1 MRRWQVGRTA
11 IAADDDDPARDQA
24 GYVEGL
30 SEPPSY
36 TLQPSW
42 AVCGPACAR
51 KIIEEDQAQP
61 HKGSHVTG
69 RTEFY
74 YEVESWR
81 YLPHDSELPRALVRL
96 RAHTD
101 QIDYLREQLE
111 RAFAGADAASAALD
125 LADLRRRVARTAA
138 DRRSA
143 RTRPPP
149 RTFGPGD
156 RQPDDVRQVR
166 HGDTLYS
173 EWPVLCRGREDSWEG
188 PGGKRHTWDELT
200 ELAGGDLTEIAREK
214 VIIPG
219 RDDDQDW

>member
-1 MRRWQVGRTA
+1 VRRWQVGRTA
-11 IAADDDDPARDQA
+11 IAADDDDPGRDQA
-24 GYVEGL
+24 RYVEGL

-149 RTFGPGD
+149 APSGPVTGSRTTSARSGTETPSTANGLSSAAAGKIAGRGPAGS
-156 RQPDDVRQVR
+156 
-166 HGDTLYS
+166 GT
-173 EWPVLCRGREDSWEG
+173 
-188 PGGKRHTWDELT
+188 PGTS
-200 ELAGGDLTEIAREK
+200 
-214 VIIPG
+214 
-219 RDDDQDW
+219 

>member
-1 MRRWQVGRTA
+1 VRRWQVGRTA
-11 IAADDDDPARDQA
+11 IAAADDDPARDQA
-24 GYVEGL
+24 RYVEGL

-96 RAHTD
+96 RPHGTD
-101 QIDYLREQLE
+101 RLPP
-111 RAFAGADAASAALD
+111 RATGAR
-125 LADLRRRVARTAA
+125 LRRR
-138 DRRSA
+138 RR
-143 RTRPPP
+143 RQRRPGPGRPPAQG
-149 RTFGPGD
+149 RA
-156 RQPDDVRQVR
+156 
-166 HGDTLYS
+166 HG
-173 EWPVLCRGREDSWEG
+173 R
-188 PGGKRHTWDELT
+188 
-200 ELAGGDLTEIAREK
+200 
-214 VIIPG
+214 
-219 RDDDQDW
+219 